1 LASFFGG
8 AHKPRWI
15 FVLALAAMLG
25 ALRYNLA
32 QPHFDHTSL
41 ATYNDQQKSVIVEG
55 LVVSEP
61 DMRDTY
67 TSLRVEADHLFISN
81 FPDPHRKRRCSPAF
95 CWATMR
101 RLAGGNLPRPPQ
113 ERARRF
119 PRDGHVPY
127 HAAVLSAAISG

>member
-1 LASFFGG
+1 LD
-8 AHKPRWI
+8 
-15 FVLALAAMLG
+15 
-25 ALRYNLA
+25 
-32 QPHFDHTSL
+32 QTSL

-95 CWATMR
+95 CWATTPASPRASRMR
-101 RLAGGNLPRPPQ
+101 FAR
-113 ERARRF
+113 RARRTSS
-119 PRDGHVPY
+119 P
-127 HAAVLSAAISG
+127 SAARCKTKPDVAFALTVSLIDT